1 MPNFLQVLHWK
12 LGFSKVI
19 EIDGAE
25 AVSAE
30 LQKVKGSGGSR
41 VIGAEGNINKIA
53 ASGNVNRIA
62 GSGSTGAVGGSGGAC
77 V

>member
-12 LGFSKVI
+12 LGFDKVI
-19 EIDGAE
+19 NIDGAE

-41 VIGAEGNINKIA
+41 VIGAQGNINKI
-53 ASGNVNRIA
+53 NIKQ
-62 GSGSTGAVGGSGGAC
+62 
-77 V
+77 